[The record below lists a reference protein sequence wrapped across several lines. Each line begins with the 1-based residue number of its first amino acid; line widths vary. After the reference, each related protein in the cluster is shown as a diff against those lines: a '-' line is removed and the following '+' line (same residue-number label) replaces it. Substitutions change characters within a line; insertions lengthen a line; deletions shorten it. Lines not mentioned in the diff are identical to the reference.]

1 VLFYSSIKLK
11 NKEEVTITQKL
22 IQNKR
27 IGNLTFV
34 IRMHS
39 SLWILIF
46 FFDFLFNQFYSVLT
60 EKPDSSY
67 FTTPFDPLGRLLR
80 FLVPICLAFIHQRI
94 ITYYG
99 INLQRNEL
107 TEEIKSKPRF
117 EVLFTS
123 ETAYH
128 RFQQYSYNVMT
139 DIRVSILAIVLS
151 IGLFG
156 LLDLSMDIERAS
168 IDLIQIS
175 ILDLIYILFYSV
187 YEIFYW
193 IGALSGTFL
202 LIQLTR
208 TIRSIGDQDLSD
220 LNIYEFE
227 NFDFSQPITFENRYE
242 IVKFNIKRF
251 KRQAK
256 VVASFTTPFA
266 ILTVLFALFA
276 NITLVLNILFTNL
289 EGGEIITEGII
300 LSLVLTLG
308 INLILM
314 AASFILFFYPQYTLR
329 NIINERKEKT
339 LHEFETFY
347 ELKLMQWVQI
357 LGKTD
362 ETDMNAKTRLEKE
375 MKILSDKIDELS
387 ELSGWPFEFK
397 QGFTVVGAAIFPIIT
412 FIFTV
417 FISVYIRGILIDLGV

>member
-1 VLFYSSIKLK
+1 MLFYSSIKLK